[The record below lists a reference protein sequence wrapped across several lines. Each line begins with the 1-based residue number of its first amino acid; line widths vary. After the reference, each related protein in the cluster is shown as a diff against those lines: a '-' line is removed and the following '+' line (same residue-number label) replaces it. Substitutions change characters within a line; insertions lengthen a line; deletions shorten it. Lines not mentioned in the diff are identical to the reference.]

1 MASPLGPGTDR
12 LLKRQTRRTATSATE
27 DTVMWDTV
35 QTNEQHLSHDRPCTK
50 CGHEMHVYLPCDDAC
65 GCPAVLVPARAA

>member
-1 MASPLGPGTDR
+1 
-12 LLKRQTRRTATSATE
+12 
-27 DTVMWDTV
+27 MWDTV

-65 GCPAVLVPARAA
+65 GCPATARATRSYSAA